1 MPKSRRNN
9 TIASSDRTSGNS
21 SGISGSGQNYSSE
34 GSSIGSNSSGGSE
47 NSDNAEIVQRVE
59 DRLNGVRTVTV
70 NIESR
75 TRRQTEEVQV
85 TFDPNRRNI
94 ARVASQSGNTYEVN
108 HEEETCTCMHYIS
121 HEEGCRHIDATNTAI
136 GQILSERVVG
146 NTNGAEGASDTVLEG
161 QQNVDEINESNRS
174 TLSLDQEDDGFFYE
188 DNKQTFKSMLQ
199 GEMEEV
205 PYEYENVLNGSK
217 ITFGVELEFVGGN
230 ADAIA
235 RELYTSGI
243 CADGRRVGYH
253 APSAEGKWKLE
264 RDSSVSSG
272 DEGGELVSPIL
283 KDTPETWKSIEKICE
298 VAKRH
303 GATVNSRTG
312 AHVHVGMEPL
322 DTAKQRWKRFFKLI
336 GRYEECI
343 YRFSGGD
350 LGRIRENHE
359 HYAMPFADRAREAS
373 NMRFRMDSDD
383 DVNRLSNTVC
393 DTRYYGI
400 NLTNIPRYN
409 APNTVEFRYFN
420 GSLNAKQIQAN
431 VKLANGIVMASE
443 KARTHESENFNTTD
457 TMKRRGEMLN
467 NSVENVRRR
476 DETSMR
482 KLIDIAFTRK
492 KDKDAAI
499 EVFSK
504 NVWR

>member
-9 TIASSDRTSGNS
+9 TLASGGNTSGGT
-21 SGISGSGQNYSSE
+21 SGTGT
-34 GSSIGSNSSGGSE
+34 SNDINGGAAITTE
-47 NSDNAEIVQRVE
+47 NAEIVQRVE
-59 DRLNGVRTVTV
+59 DRLDGVRTITV

-85 TFDPNRRNI
+85 TLDPNRRDI
-94 ARVASQSGNTYEVN
+94 ARVASESGNTYEVN
-108 HEEETCTCMHYIS
+108 HEEQTCTCMHYIS
-121 HEEGCRHIDATNTAI
+121 HEDGCRHIDATNTAI
-136 GQILSERVVG
+136 GQILNERVVG
-146 NTNGAEGASDTVLEG
+146 NDNGADAAGNSVLEG
-161 QQNVDEINESNRS
+161 QENVDEINEADRN

-188 DNKQTFKSMLQ
+188 DNKQTFKSMMQ

-230 ADAIA
+230 AHAIA
-235 RELYTSGI
+235 RELYTLGI
-243 CADGRRVGYH
+243 CANAQRVGYH
-253 APSAEGKWKLE
+253 APSVEGKWKLE

-303 GATVNSRTG
+303 GATVNSKTG

-336 GRYEECI
+336 GRYEESI

-373 NMRFRMDSDD
+373 NMRFRMESND
-383 DVNRLSNTVC
+383 DVNRLADSVC
-393 DTRYYGI
+393 GTRYYGI
-400 NLTNIPRYN
+400 NLRNIANYN

-443 KARTHESENFNTTD
+443 KARTHESENYNTTD

-504 NVWR
+504 NTWR